1 MNGGMLPTPSLI
13 SKIDSN
19 MEVDTPPPSTQNL
32 ADAAGDGAVT
42 DSAGVEKPSDG
53 AGVPAP
59 TKRYRLTSQMRD
71 IIWELV
77 VLSNEAVKIENEKK

>member
-1 MNGGMLPTPSLI
+1 MNGGTLPTPALI

-42 DSAGVEKPSDG
+42 DSAGVDKPVDG
-53 AGVPAP
+53 APPAP
-59 TKRYRLTSQMRD
+59 TKRYRLNARMRD

-77 VLSNEAVKIENEKK
+77 VLSNEAVRIENEKK